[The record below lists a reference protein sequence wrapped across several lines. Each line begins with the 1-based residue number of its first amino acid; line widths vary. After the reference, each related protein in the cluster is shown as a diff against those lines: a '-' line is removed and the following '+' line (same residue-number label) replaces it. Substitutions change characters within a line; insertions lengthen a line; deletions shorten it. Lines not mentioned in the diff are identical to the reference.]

1 MSPLFTDFTIIL
13 VISVLCTICL
23 VAMILTHRMS
33 LSVLYFFLIFFLL
46 IVFFVIICIIAF
58 SMLGIILYLGAIVI
72 LFLATFFS
80 VGYDVLHPELSI
92 LDYPFEFFSGVFVIL
107 MVWVFFIC
115 NSDSNEADHTVLWD
129 LDKLI
134 YFISE
139 YNIFDFSSYVYD
151 SASLLFIIGFL
162 IYESTTVALLLVS
175 TILVLAMIG
184 AILLT
189 IEIIKYLEDMF
200 K

>member
-1 MSPLFTDFTIIL
+1 
-13 VISVLCTICL
+13 
-23 VAMILTHRMS
+23 
-33 LSVLYFFLIFFLL
+33 
-46 IVFFVIICIIAF
+46 
-58 SMLGIILYLGAIVI
+58 MLGIILYLGAIVI

-92 LDYPFEFFSGVFVIL
+92 FDYPFEFFSGIFVIL
-107 MVWVFFIC
+107 MVWVFLIC
-115 NSDSNEADHTVLWD
+115 NSDSNEADHTILWD

-151 SASLLFIIGFL
+151 SSSLLFIIGFL